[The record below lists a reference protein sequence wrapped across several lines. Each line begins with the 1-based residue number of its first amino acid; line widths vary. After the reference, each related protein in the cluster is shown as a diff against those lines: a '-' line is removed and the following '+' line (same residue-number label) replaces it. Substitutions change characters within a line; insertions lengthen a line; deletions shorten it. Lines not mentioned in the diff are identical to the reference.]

1 MILCVLGRL
10 GGRAATT
17 NYSPNIIDTSVSH
30 HGHPST
36 TTAVRTISSQAFG
49 KLSTD
54 LMIWSSFSH
63 FRPGDKNILA
73 DELDEDELP
82 PSTEK
87 IDPVT
92 GIKTIVEYK
101 WDETGEKKI
110 KTKGKK
116 SGPDLATT
124 TLGEAIKLKIA
135 VPGLIKEPVVEQTTK
150 ATIVPGGKRIT
161 CRLCQGDHFTAS
173 CPYKDTLGGVLGG
186 DAADQDQQDGPGASQ
201 AQTNNAAGGGTGKYV
216 PPSQRDG
223 AKRGESMQKSNRDDL
238 PTAPC
243 YQPVRG
249 RPGKRSVG
257 SLWEIRRI
265 SRIYVGK
272 DQETGLCKGFAFVS
286 FEDRMEAERAMKK
299 NQRST
304 VRSSDF
310 GMTCDSR
317 SQ

>member
-1 MILCVLGRL
+1 M
-10 GGRAATT
+10 ATLAPPQLSAPAT
-17 NYSPNIIDTSVSH
+17 KTS
-30 HGHPST
+30 
-36 TTAVRTISSQAFG
+36 
-49 KLSTD
+49 
-54 LMIWSSFSH
+54 W
-63 FRPGDKNILA
+63 A

-101 WDETGEKKI
+101 WDETEEKKI
-110 KTKGKK
+110 KTVRKIKRTLVTTRVSPTVAARKGWAKFGLEKGKK

-238 PTAPC
+238 PTLRVTNLSEDV
-243 YQPVRG
+243 QESDLWDLFG
-249 RPGKRSVG
+249 RFG
-257 SLWEIRRI
+257 RI

-299 NQRST
+299 INGLPYDHLILGCMWSLPRGE
-304 VRSSDF
+304 REAK
-310 GMTCDSR
+310 
-317 SQ
+317 

>member
-1 MILCVLGRL
+1 M
-10 GGRAATT
+10 ATLAPPQLSAPAT
-17 NYSPNIIDTSVSH
+17 KTS
-30 HGHPST
+30 
-36 TTAVRTISSQAFG
+36 
-49 KLSTD
+49 
-54 LMIWSSFSH
+54 W
-63 FRPGDKNILA
+63 A

-110 KTKGKK
+110 KTVRKIKRTLVTTRVSPTVAARKGWAKFGLENGKK

-238 PTAPC
+238 PTLRVTNLSEDV
-243 YQPVRG
+243 QESDLWDLFG
-249 RPGKRSVG
+249 RFG
-257 SLWEIRRI
+257 RI

-299 NQRST
+299 INGLPYDHLILGCMWSLPRGE
-304 VRSSDF
+304 REAK
-310 GMTCDSR
+310 
-317 SQ
+317 

>member
-1 MILCVLGRL
+1 M
-10 GGRAATT
+10 AT
-17 NYSPNIIDTSVSH
+17 
-30 HGHPST
+30 
-36 TTAVRTISSQAFG
+36 
-49 KLSTD
+49 LSTHH
-54 LMIWSSFSH
+54 SFPPRRQKHSW
-63 FRPGDKNILA
+63 A

-201 AQTNNAAGGGTGKYV
+201 AQTNNAAGGGTGKKAICGI
-216 PPSQRDG
+216 SLGDSAG
-223 AKRGESMQKSNRDDL
+223 FLGSMSAKI
-238 PTAPC
+238 
-243 YQPVRG
+243 
-249 RPGKRSVG
+249 KR
-257 SLWEIRRI
+257 
-265 SRIYVGK
+265 
-272 DQETGLCKGFAFVS
+272 TGLCKGFAFVS

-299 NQRST
+299 DQRST

-310 GMTCDSR
+310 GMYVGPIKSLRCFFLSIAM
-317 SQ
+317 